1 MTIMQD
7 TLKLRDSRV
16 KMIAHRGVSGLERE
30 NTAAA
35 FVAAGNRSYWGIETD
50 VHRSADGAY
59 IIIHDDDTGRVADA
73 SLSVEGSDFAALQ
86 ALTLRDMDGQPR
98 RDLTLPLLAEYSR
111 ICRKYG
117 KVSVLELKN
126 HFAPEQVAEIVDI
139 VRAAGWLEHTVF
151 ISFDLDNLISLRS
164 LLPDQPAQY
173 LVGADRPDLLET
185 LIRYRLDL
193 DILHTA
199 LTPELVQRVHA
210 AGRLVNVW
218 TVNDLSDAQ
227 RMADWGV
234 DCITSNIIE

>member
-1 MTIMQD
+1 MQD

-50 VHRSADGAY
+50 VHRTADGAY
-59 IIIHDDDTGRVADA
+59 VIIHDDDTRRVADEN
-73 SLSVEGSDFAALQ
+73 LPVEGSALRQLQ
-86 ALTLRDMDGQPR
+86 ALTLRDMDGQSR
-98 RDLTLPLLAEYSR
+98 RDLVLPLLPEYSR

-126 HFAPEQVAEIVDI
+126 HFAPEQVAEIVEI
-139 VRAAGWLEHTVF
+139 VRAAGWLEETVF
-151 ISFDLDNLISLRS
+151 ISFDLANLISMRQ

-173 LVGADRPDLLET
+173 LVCREASDLLDT
-185 LIRYRLDL
+185 LTHYRLDL
-193 DILHTA
+193 DMDYTA
-199 LTPELVQRVHA
+199 LTPDLVRRVHD

-218 TVNDLSDAQ
+218 TVNELADAQ
-227 RMADWGV
+227 RLADWGV
-234 DCITSNIIE
+234 DYITSNIIE

>member
-1 MTIMQD
+1 MQD

-50 VHRSADGAY
+50 VHRTQDGAY
-59 IIIHDDDTGRVADA
+59 VIIHDDDTRRVADEN
-73 SLSVEGSDFAALQ
+73 LPVEGSTLHQLQ
-86 ALTLRDMDGQPR
+86 TLTLKDMDGLPR
-98 RDLTLPLLAEYSR
+98 QDLVLPLLPEYSR

-126 HFAPEQVAEIVDI
+126 HFAPEQVAEIVAI
-139 VRAAGWLEHTVF
+139 VRDAGWLKETVF
-151 ISFDLDNLISLRS
+151 ISFDLENLLSLRR

-173 LVGADRPDLLET
+173 LVCEESPDLMDT
-185 LIRYRLDL
+185 LIRHRLDL
-193 DILHTA
+193 DMDYTA
-199 LTPELVQRVHA
+199 LTPDLVRRVHE

-218 TVNDLSDAQ
+218 TVNNPDDA
-227 RMADWGV
+227 RRLADWGV
-234 DCITSNIIE
+234 DYITSNIIE

>member
-1 MTIMQD
+1 MQD

-50 VHRSADGAY
+50 VHRTRDGAY
-59 IIIHDDDTGRVADA
+59 VIIHDDGTGRVAEEN
-73 SLSVEGSDFAALQ
+73 LPVEGSALMQLQ
-86 ALTLRDMDGQPR
+86 ALTLRDMDGLLR
-98 RDLTLPLLAEYSR
+98 RDLVLPLLPEYSR

-126 HFAPEQVAEIVDI
+126 HFTPEQVAEIVAI
-139 VRAAGWLEHTVF
+139 VREAGWLGETVF
-151 ISFDLDNLISLRS
+151 ISFDLENLISLRL

-173 LVGADRPDLLET
+173 LVCRETPDLMDT
-185 LIRYRLDL
+185 LTRYRLDL
-193 DILHTA
+193 DMDCTA
-199 LTPELVQRVHA
+199 LTPDLVRRVHA

-218 TVNDLSDAQ
+218 TVNDLDDA
-227 RMADWGV
+227 RRLADWGV
-234 DCITSNIIE
+234 DYITSNIIE